1 MSHRGWIVFSGYL
14 WFFIGSFLLYKGLV
28 FITSAAFE
36 SGSTCARLS
45 QVFGSQDRAATA
57 LIGMS
62 LLAGFF
68 KGRFVLV
75 KTVKRVIK
83 RLLTFEG
90 TIQIKDAY
98 APSYWALI
106 GMMVLL
112 GMAVKY
118 LPIPMLVRGMVDVT
132 VGSALI
138 NGALIYFKAARTA
151 DLFSS

>member
-1 MSHRGWIVFSGYL
+1 M
-14 WFFIGSFLLYKGLV
+14 
-28 FITSAAFE
+28 
-36 SGSTCARLS
+36 
-45 QVFGSQDRAATA
+45 
-57 LIGMS
+57 
-62 LLAGFF
+62 
-68 KGRFVLV
+68 
-75 KTVKRVIK
+75 IK